1 MTRTRMRFGAL
12 VTAGVLSLGLGACAD
27 DTDGSSS
34 DPTTAADAADT
45 ESDETTAEDDAA
57 SGDDA
62 AGSEDGS
69 AGGDAAEGEEIPVA
83 DFMAMLQEPGEE
95 TLSSYTMTMSMDAGG
110 QQMQVD
116 GAMDLSSGSPA
127 MQLTMGL
134 PDVGEIDLII
144 VDGAVFMSMPG
155 LVPDGKYIEAP
166 PELTTD
172 LEDLE
177 EIDVSAMWDTWEEGA
192 QQVVFLGEGDVD
204 GTQMRQY
211 EITVDQES
219 IDQALETA
227 AAELGDDA
235 AATSAMPTGPVVY
248 QVWLDD
254 DNLIRQMT
262 MDIDG
267 SLMEMTMN
275 NWGEPQDITA
285 PSADDLVDPSELGGA
300 TG

>member
-1 MTRTRMRFGAL
+1 MRLGAL
-12 VTAGVLSLGLGACAD
+12 VTAGVLSLGLGACSD
-27 DTDGSSS
+27 DSDGTASDTSS
-34 DPTTAADAADT
+34 AADAAGDAADDAT
-45 ESDETTAEDDAA
+45 GSAEDDAA
-57 SGDDA
+57 TG
-62 AGSEDGS
+62 EDS
-69 AGGDAAEGEEIPVA
+69 AEVGEAAEGEEIPVA

-95 TLSSYTMTMSMDAGG
+95 KLSSYTMSMSMDADG
-110 QQMQVD
+110 QPLQVE
-116 GAMDLSSGSPA
+116 GALDVSSGTPA
-127 MQLTMGL
+127 MQLTMGV
-134 PDVGEIDLII
+134 PDMGEIDIII
-144 VDGAVFMSMPG
+144 VDSSVYMTVPG
-155 LVPDGKYIEAP
+155 LVPEGKYMQAP

-192 QQVVFLGEGDVD
+192 QKVVFLGESDVD

-211 EITVDQES
+211 EITVDEELV
-219 IDQALETA
+219 DQALETA
-227 AAELGDDA
+227 MDDLGVDDA
-235 AATSAMPTGPVVY
+235 AATSAAPAGPVVY

-267 SLMEMTMN
+267 SQMEMTMD

-285 PSADDLVDPSELGGA
+285 PAAEDLVDASELGGA

>member
-1 MTRTRMRFGAL
+1 MRLGAL
-12 VTAGVLSLGLGACAD
+12 VTAGVLTLGLGACSD

-34 DPTTAADAADT
+34 DPTTAVDTADGTAAD
-45 ESDETTAEDDAA
+45 EAEETTAD
-57 SGDDA
+57 
-62 AGSEDGS
+62 
-69 AGGDAAEGEEIPVA
+69 GGDAAEGEEIPVA
-83 DFMAMLQEPGEE
+83 DFLAMLKEPGEE
-95 TLSSYTMTMSMDAGG
+95 TLSTYTMTMSMDADG

-116 GAMDLSSGSPA
+116 GAMDLSGDTPA
-127 MQLTMGL
+127 MRLNMGV
-134 PDVGEIDLII
+134 PDLGAIDLII
-144 VDGAVFMSMPG
+144 VDGTVFMSMPG
-155 LVPDGKYIEAP
+155 LVPEGKYIEAP

-172 LEDLE
+172 LQDLD
-177 EIDVSAMWDTWEEGA
+177 EIDVSAMWDTWEQGA
-192 QQVVFLGEGDVD
+192 QKVVFLGESDVD

-211 EITVDQES
+211 EVTVDQEAV
-219 IDQALETA
+219 DQALQTA

-267 SLMEMTMN
+267 SLMEMTMD

-285 PSADDLVDPSELGGA
+285 PADEDLVDPSELGGS